1 MSASTSSEPGLQTD
15 RFASAR
21 LVAETVLYEG
31 YVLYPYR
38 ASAQKNQLRW
48 QFGVLAP
55 PAYAR
60 STGSE
65 RSSMRSEVIVD
76 PGDHPQLTVRIRCLQ
91 VQHREVARSANGGR
105 SFSSADSIVVDGTT
119 VMTWDEALEHEV
131 DLDVLDLVP
140 VAGARRM
147 HPFVLPAGVESEL
160 MRNHRGE
167 VVGSVTR
174 NRVEVSGLV
183 QISAE
188 RLDESRLMKVTITV
202 KNTTPWNET
211 EAVDRDTVMRRSLI
225 AVHTLLAVDDASF
238 VSLLEPAEHA
248 TQAIAACSNDGTF
261 PVMIGD
267 NETNDVMLSSPIIL
281 YDFPLVAPESAG
293 DFCDSTE
300 IDEILA
306 LRVMTLTDE
315 EKAEA
320 RGTDA
325 RAAAIIDRCD
335 DMPDEIWTR
344 LHGAVRSLRPIGTPV
359 DTTID
364 NGFDTMFD
372 EVPTESTP
380 WWDPGQDSTF
390 DPFTDTMRIGGVE
403 VGNGTHVR
411 LKPSRRAD
419 AHDLFYAGR
428 LATVKGVFNDV
439 DGDTH
444 VAVALDDDPASD
456 MLEWQGRFLYFHPD
470 EIEVVK

>member
-1 MSASTSSEPGLQTD
+1 VSADVSPDLVVRTD

-21 LVAETVLYEG
+21 LVADAVLYEG

-55 PAYAR
+55 PDYAR
-60 STGSE
+60 SSGAE
-65 RSSMRSEVIVD
+65 RWSMCSEVIVD
-76 PGDHPQLTVRIRCLQ
+76 PGDRPRLTVRIRCLQ
-91 VQHREVARSANGGR
+91 LQHRDVESTRDGGK
-105 SFSSADSIVVDGTT
+105 SFMPVDSLAIDGTT
-119 VMTWDEALEHEV
+119 IVPWDEAVDREI
-131 DLDVLDLVP
+131 DLDVLDLLP
-140 VAGARRM
+140 VAVEI
-147 HPFVLPAGVESEL
+147 HEHTFTLPAGVDAEVL
-160 MRNHRGE
+160 RDHRGDI
-167 VVGSVTR
+167 VGRTIRTR
-174 NRVEVSGLV
+174 EAVCGLV
-183 QISAE
+183 RITAQECPRNLTADADE
-188 RLDESRLMKVTITV
+188 GGRLLRVSIAVE
-202 KNTTPWNET
+202 NTTPWNDAAT
-211 EAVDRDTVMRRSLI
+211 SADRDTVMRRSLI

-238 VSLLEPAEHA
+238 ISLLEPAEY
-248 TQAIAACSNDGTF
+248 AAEAVAGCSNNGTF

-281 YDFPLVAPESAG
+281 YDFPAIAPESAG
-293 DFCDSTE
+293 EFCDSTE

-306 LRVMTLTDE
+306 LRVMTLTDD

-344 LHGAVRSLRPIGTPV
+344 LHGAVRSLRPVETTV
-359 DTTID
+359 DD
-364 NGFDTMFD
+364 G
-372 EVPTESTP
+372 PTESVP
-380 WWDPGQDSTF
+380 WWDPGQDSSF

-403 VGNGTHVR
+403 VGTGTHVR

-439 DGDTH
+439 DGDKH
-444 VAVALDDDPASD
+444 VAVVLDDDPASD

-470 EIEVVK
+470 EIEVVQ

>member
-1 MSASTSSEPGLQTD
+1 VSADVSHDPVVQTD

-21 LVAETVLYEG
+21 LVADAVLYEG

-55 PAYAR
+55 PDYAR
-60 STGSE
+60 SSGSE
-65 RSSMRSEVIVD
+65 RWSMCSEVIVD
-76 PGDHPQLTVRIRCLQ
+76 PGDRPRLTVRIRCLQ
-91 VQHREVARSANGGR
+91 LQHRDVESTLDGGE
-105 SFSSADSIVVDGTT
+105 SFTPVDSLAIDGTT
-119 VMTWDEALEHEV
+119 IVPWDEAVDREI
-131 DLDVLDLVP
+131 DLDVLDLLP
-140 VAGARRM
+140 VAVEI
-147 HPFVLPAGVESEL
+147 HEHTFTLPAGVDTEL
-160 MRNHRGE
+160 LRDHRGDI
-167 VVGSVTR
+167 VGRTIKTR
-174 NRVEVSGLV
+174 EAVCGLV
-183 QISAE
+183 RITAQACRTNLTADANE
-188 RLDESRLMKVTITV
+188 ADRLLRVSIAVE
-202 KNTTPWNET
+202 NTTPWSGAGT
-211 EAVDRDTVMRRSLI
+211 SVDRDTVMRRSLI

-238 VSLLEPAEHA
+238 ISLLEPAVYA
-248 TQAIAACSNDGTF
+248 QRAVADCTNDGTF

-281 YDFPLVAPESAG
+281 YDFPAIAPESAG
-293 DFCDSTE
+293 EFCDSTE

-306 LRVMTLTDE
+306 LRVMTLTDD

-344 LHGAVRSLRPIGTPV
+344 LHGAVRSLRPA
-359 DTTID
+359 DTS
-364 NGFDTMFD
+364 
-372 EVPTESTP
+372 VQTESVP
-380 WWDPGQDSTF
+380 WWDPGQDSSF

-403 VGNGTHVR
+403 VGTGTHVR

-439 DGDTH
+439 DGDKH
-444 VAVALDDDPASD
+444 VAVVLDDDPASD

-470 EIEVVK
+470 EIEVVQ